1 MYTDVVTQMELALSL
16 AVDEAKK
23 ATTIDELMNAED
35 NCAVALD
42 AFIDA
47 IQIAKGFDPDID
59 DTDISY

>member
-1 MYTDVVTQMELALSL
+1 MELALSL